1 MADRVHWEALSSDA
15 FTSPLSPLAGAPV
28 ASSWKAWSRPGAQR
42 SPHAQPRPSAESPH
56 PARCP
61 PWPRSHRRRPAG
73 DRGHSIFT
81 GGPPLPGR
89 GEENREPPPGPHRPP
104 GQQEHSL
111 HAQLRACGPKTLGV
125 RKPYRHQVQ
134 SPPCVPGAFGWLTKD
149 GLMGVC
155 RKDAEKENQTMLHV
169 MKRKRHCRRLPKL
182 SAFQILPLASSLL
195 LRPVHLLWPSCPS
208 PRSCLDVSA
217 GTHRPARTSSA
228 APRSCPPVPPPT
240 SAPPPGTPCF
250 RELAL
255 PLCPLHPHRPRHTG
269 PADLVT
275 DGACPAT
282 VPHPLS
288 PSSNPG
294 TESRPSLGTSRR
306 PALRNAFCISSVP
319 RRHCESASGA
329 IRPPSQA
336 RC

>member
-1 MADRVHWEALSSDA
+1 MLLWSQVARHGASREHKEAPTHSC
-15 FTSPLSPLAGAPV
+15 AP
-28 ASSWKAWSRPGAQR
+28 AQR
-42 SPHAQPRPSAESPH
+42 SPPTRRAVRPGQEATDGGQQGTEGTASSRGAH
-56 PARCP
+56 P
-61 PWPRSHRRRPAG
+61 
-73 DRGHSIFT
+73 I
-81 GGPPLPGR
+81 PGR
-89 GEENREPPPGPHRPP
+89 GEENREPPPGPHHPA

-111 HAQLRACGPKTLGV
+111 HARLRVCGPKTLSV
-125 RKPYRHQVQ
+125 RKPYRHQVE

-149 GLMGVC
+149 RLMGVC
-155 RKDAEKENQTMLHV
+155 RKDPEKENQTMLHV
-169 MKRKRHCRRLPKL
+169 MKRKCHCRRLPKL
-182 SAFQILPLASSLL
+182 SAFQILPLTSSLL

-208 PRSCLDVSA
+208 PRSGLDISA

-240 SAPPPGTPCF
+240 SALPPGTPRF
-250 RELAL
+250 HELAL

-288 PSSNPG
+288 PSPSPG
-294 TESRPSLGTSRR
+294 QR
-306 PALRNAFCISSVP
+306 AVP
-319 RRHCESASGA
+319 RDQLTSPPSAPPSAFPLSPGGIA
-329 IRPPSQA
+329 SQRLVPSAPPSQA